1 MIINGKG
8 VVDHVAFA
16 HMRQPRLK
24 GVVAK
29 TRPKGGLAQVGGTFE

>member
-1 MIINGKG
+1 MILNGKG

-24 GVVAK
+24 GVVSK
-29 TRPKGGLAQVGGTFE
+29 TLPKQGLA